1 MMIAGTTLGR
11 WNEVGVRT
19 GYAEAEG
26 RYYCDIFELCVR
38 YVGVSIVG
46 WRGLIR

>member
-1 MMIAGTTLGR
+1 MMIAGTTLGQ
-11 WNEVGVRT
+11 WNDVGVMT

-38 YVGVSIVG
+38 CVDVSIVG
-46 WRGLIR
+46 WRRLIR